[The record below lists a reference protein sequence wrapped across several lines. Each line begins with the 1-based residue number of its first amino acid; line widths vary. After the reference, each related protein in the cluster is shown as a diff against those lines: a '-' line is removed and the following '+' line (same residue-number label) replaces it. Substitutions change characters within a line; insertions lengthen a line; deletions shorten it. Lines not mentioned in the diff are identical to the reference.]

1 MPVLMVIHD
10 PDLGCVAI
18 GPPEDHSPLV
28 VDPDR
33 IETFQVASQFLQMV
47 RGRHREI
54 AYPARC
60 VDRFELALGTT
71 GDPLKLAN
79 NLIFEQ
85 RLCPLVAK
93 GSNHRRII
101 PHTGTRSKTQTH
113 DLPRYSMTSSARP
126 RSDSGI
132 VRPSAFAVLRL
143 TISSNF
149 IGCWTGKSAGLAP
162 FRILST

>member
-1 MPVLMVIHD
+1 MAVLMVIHD

-47 RGRHREI
+47 RGRYREI

-60 VDRFELALGTT
+60 VDRFKLALGTT
-71 GDPLKLAN
+71 GDPLKVAN

-85 RLCPLVAK
+85 RLRPLVAK

-101 PHTGTRSKTQTH
+101 PHTGTRPKMQTR
-113 DLPRYSMTSSARP
+113 DLQRYSMTSSARA
-126 RSDSGI
+126 RIVGGI
-132 VRPSAFAVLRL
+132 VRSSACAVLRL
-143 TISSNF
+143 TISSNLV
-149 IGCWTGKSAGLAP
+149 GCWTGRSAGL
-162 FRILST
+162 